1 MDKRERT
8 GGGRWW
14 IMGNGHASWKSKY
27 GRERE
32 REGEGGRGRERET
45 ERSAENKS
53 DQIRSDPIS
62 SARSIVTIHIKCTV
76 QARGENINEA

>member
-32 REGEGGRGRERET
+32 REGERDREECR
-45 ERSAENKS
+45 K
-53 DQIRSDPIS
+53 QKRSDPIRSDQLS
-62 SARSIVTIHIKCTV
+62 S
-76 QARGENINEA
+76 INCNNSYKMHSAGSGRKHQ